1 MIRSDVLLA
10 IFCFGVSFI
19 FTVVAMPG
27 VFSACR
33 KWNLYDLPGGR
44 KVHQSA
50 IPRLG
55 GVLFLPALL
64 LAVAVGLIANDGQ
77 SDLVVHPSSLLLACG
92 ALLIYLVG
100 LVDDT
105 VGVTARHK
113 FAFQIIASA
122 VLPFCNLY
130 INDLYGLFGLHDI
143 PMWLGYFLTV
153 FWVLLVVNSVNLIDG
168 IDGLASGLV
177 MLSLVVFSILFSQ
190 IHAWLYVVAS
200 CALMG
205 TVAAFFLFNLWGRV
219 DKGTKIFM
227 GDSGSLI
234 LGYAMAY
241 LSIKYA
247 MNNDMVLPDT
257 RSGNIVWP
265 FTILLIPVFDLVRV
279 AFGRI
284 LKGRSF
290 FHADKTHLHHK
301 LMNLMTMRQTLCAIL
316 GLFVVFCLINT
327 FLLSIALNATFILL
341 LDILLFTAFI
351 EAINLIIRHKKK
363 HKL

>member
-1 MIRSDVLLA
+1 MVWSDMLLA
-10 IFCFGVSFI
+10 GFCFLVSFL

-44 KVHQSA
+44 KVHQNA

-55 GVLFLPALL
+55 GALFLPALL
-64 LAVAVGLIANDGQ
+64 LAVAVGLIAYDGQ
-77 SDLVVHPSSLLLACG
+77 TVLVVHPSSLLLACG

-105 VGVTARHK
+105 IGVSARHK
-113 FAFQIIASA
+113 FLFQIVASA

-130 INDLYGLFGLHDI
+130 FNDLYGLFGLHDI

-153 FWVLLVVNSVNLIDG
+153 FWVLLVVNAVNLIDG

-177 MLSLVVFSILFSQ
+177 MLSLIVFSILFSQ

-200 CALMG
+200 CALLG
-205 TVAAFFLFNLWGRV
+205 TVAAFFIFNMWGRPE
-219 DKGTKIFM
+219 KGNKIFM

-234 LGYAMAY
+234 LGYALAY

-247 MNNDMVLPDT
+247 MSNSQVLPDM
-257 RSGNIVWP
+257 RSGNLVWS
-265 FTILLIPVFDLVRV
+265 FTVLLIPVLDLVRV

-284 LKGRSF
+284 LRGRSF
-290 FHADKTHLHHK
+290 FYADKTHLHHK
-301 LMNLMTMRQTLCAIL
+301 LMQLVSMRLALLIIL
-316 GLFVVFCLINT
+316 LLFVVFCVVNG
-327 FLLSIALNATFILL
+327 LLLQLSLNVTFILL
-341 LDILLFTAFI
+341 IDIVLFTAFVRI
-351 EAINLIIRHKKK
+351 LNARIRHKNGGRA
-363 HKL
+363 

>member
-1 MIRSDVLLA
+1 MA
-10 IFCFGVSFI
+10 FFCFGVSFV

-64 LAVAVGLIANDGQ
+64 MAVAVGLIVHDGQ
-77 SDLVVHPSSLLLACG
+77 REFVIHPSSLLLACG

-105 VGVTARHK
+105 IGVTARHK
-113 FAFQIIASA
+113 FAFQIAASA

-130 INDLYGLFGLHDI
+130 INDLYGLFGLHEV
-143 PMWLGYFLTV
+143 PMWLGYFMTV
-153 FWVLLVVNSVNLIDG
+153 FWVLLVVNAVNLIDG

-177 MLSLVVFSILFSQ
+177 MLSLIVFSVLFSQ
-190 IHAWLYVVAS
+190 INAWLYVVAS

-205 TVAAFFLFNLWGRV
+205 TVAAFFLFNMWGKV
-219 DKGTKIFM
+219 DRGTKIFM

-247 MNNDMVLPDT
+247 MNNSMVLPDV

-284 LKGRSF
+284 FRGRSF
-290 FHADKTHLHHK
+290 FYADKTHLHHK
-301 LMNLMTMRQTLCAIL
+301 LMKLMTMRQALWVIL
-316 GLFVVFCLINT
+316 GLFVIFCVVNA
-327 FLLSIALNATFILL
+327 FLLSADVNATFILL
-341 LDILLFTAFI
+341 FDILLFTVFI
-351 EAINLIIRHKKK
+351 GWINRIARRKENSLH
-363 HKL
+363 

>member
-1 MIRSDVLLA
+1 MVWSDMLLA
-10 IFCFGVSFI
+10 GFCFLVSFL

-44 KVHQSA
+44 KVHQNA

-55 GVLFLPALL
+55 GALFLPALL
-64 LAVAVGLIANDGQ
+64 LAVAVGLIAYDGQ
-77 SDLVVHPSSLLLACG
+77 TVLVVHPSSLLLACG

-105 VGVTARHK
+105 IGVSARHK
-113 FAFQIIASA
+113 FLFQIVASA

-130 INDLYGLFGLHDI
+130 FNDLYGLFGLYDI

-153 FWVLLVVNSVNLIDG
+153 FWVLLVVNAVNLIDG

-200 CALMG
+200 CALLG
-205 TVAAFFLFNLWGRV
+205 TVAAFFIFNMWGRPE
-219 DKGTKIFM
+219 KGNKIFM

-234 LGYAMAY
+234 LGYALAY

-247 MNNDMVLPDT
+247 MSNSQVLPDM
-257 RSGNIVWP
+257 RSGNLVWS
-265 FTILLIPVFDLVRV
+265 FTVLLIPVLDLVRV

-284 LKGRSF
+284 LRGRSF
-290 FHADKTHLHHK
+290 FYADKTHLHHK
-301 LMNLMTMRQTLCAIL
+301 LMQLVSMRLALLIIL
-316 GLFVVFCLINT
+316 LLFVVFCVVNG
-327 FLLSIALNATFILL
+327 LLLQLSLNVTFILL
-341 LDILLFTAFI
+341 IDIVLFTAFVRI
-351 EAINLIIRHKKK
+351 LNARIRRKNGGRA
-363 HKL
+363 

>member
-1 MIRSDVLLA
+1 MVWSDMLLA
-10 IFCFGVSFI
+10 GFCFLVSFL

-44 KVHQSA
+44 KVHQNA

-55 GVLFLPALL
+55 GALFLPALL
-64 LAVAVGLIANDGQ
+64 LAVAVGLIAYDGQ
-77 SDLVVHPSSLLLACG
+77 TVLVVHPSSLLLACG

-105 VGVTARHK
+105 IGVSARHK
-113 FAFQIIASA
+113 FLFQIVASA

-130 INDLYGLFGLHDI
+130 FNDLYGLFGLHDI

-153 FWVLLVVNSVNLIDG
+153 FWVLLVVNAVNLIDG

-200 CALMG
+200 CALLG
-205 TVAAFFLFNLWGRV
+205 TVAAFFIFNMWGRPE
-219 DKGTKIFM
+219 KGNKIFM

-234 LGYAMAY
+234 LGYALAY

-247 MNNDMVLPDT
+247 MSNSQVLPDM
-257 RSGNIVWP
+257 RSGNLVWS
-265 FTILLIPVFDLVRV
+265 FTVLLIPVLDLVRV

-284 LKGRSF
+284 LRGRSF
-290 FHADKTHLHHK
+290 FYADKTHLHHK
-301 LMNLMTMRQTLCAIL
+301 LMQLVSMRQALLIIL
-316 GLFVVFCLINT
+316 LLFVAFCVVNG
-327 FLLSIALNATFILL
+327 LLLQFSLNVTFILL
-341 LDILLFTAFI
+341 IDIVLFTAFVRI
-351 EAINLIIRHKKK
+351 LNARIRRKNSGRA
-363 HKL
+363 